1 MSVCPRCLRDSLC
14 SSSETNTNTLGNA
27 LNENTGVKD
36 RLSGTF
42 LDTEVNNIL
51 LLVFGISGVG
61 NRKLR
66 VISQSVH

>member
-51 LLVFGISGVG
+51 LLVFGIGRVG
-61 NRKLR
+61 NGKLGM
-66 VISQSVH
+66 ISQSVH